1 MEESLP
7 LNWWHL
13 GIGLAALVVLAAL
26 ADWMKSRVIAK
37 TLGKV
42 ASEARISLDD
52 GPFDKMVLGRLAPIV
67 PALVVYYGIVP
78 ALGVTRSEAET
89 GAEAEFLILFWT
101 LVRRFSAAYIALTIA
116 RTFVAVLDSFSA
128 VYHRTSPASVAKP
141 VKSYVQVATLVIYVI
156 AGVVIAAILLGRS
169 PVVFLSGVG
178 ALAAVLMLVFRN
190 TLLSLAASIQI
201 TSNDIIR
208 IGDWVELP
216 HAKANGTVI
225 DIDLHM
231 VRVQNWDK
239 TISTIPTHRFID
251 DTFKNWRG
259 MSESGGRRIKRAILI
274 DVNSVRFL
282 ANEEIQALSRSESGR
297 GHLWHKLEEVV
308 GREAREAGDG
318 AEVISARQLTN
329 LEAFRAYVEGY
340 LRVHPKTHQEMI
352 LMARQLA
359 PGPHG
364 VPIEVYCFSKDTD
377 WLKYEAFQSEVFN
390 HLFAVLPEFGLR
402 AFQERSGSDLPRREN
417 PLGAGDRQL
426 DPPESPPTPSP
437 ARSTDT
443 A

>member
-13 GIGLAALVVLAAL
+13 GIGLATLVVLAAV

-37 TLGKV
+37 TMGKV
-42 ASEARISLDD
+42 ASEARVSLDD

-78 ALGVTRSEAET
+78 ALGVTRSEAEAA
-89 GAEAEFLILFWT
+89 AEAEFLILFWT

-116 RTFVAVLDSFSA
+116 RTLVAVLDSFSA

-141 VKSYVQVATLVIYVI
+141 IKSYVQVATLVIYAI
-156 AGVVIAAILLGRS
+156 AGVVVVAILLGRS
-169 PVVFLSGVG
+169 PVVFLSGIG

-216 HAKANGTVI
+216 HANANGTVI

-239 TISTIPTHRFID
+239 TISTIPTHRFIGD
-251 DTFKNWRG
+251 AFKNWRG

-282 ANEEIQALSRSESGR
+282 ADEETQALSRSEPGR
-297 GHLWHKLEEVV
+297 GHLWHKLEEVA
-308 GREAREAGDG
+308 GCETREAGDG
-318 AEVISARQLTN
+318 AEGISARRLTN
-329 LEAFRAYVEGY
+329 LEAFRAYVERY
-340 LRVHPKTHQEMI
+340 LRGHPKTHQEMT
-352 LMARQLA
+352 LMVRQLA

-364 VPIEVYCFSKDTD
+364 VPIEVYCFSNEMD
-377 WLKYEAFQSEVFN
+377 WLRYEAFQSEVFN

-417 PLGAGDRQL
+417 PLAAGDV
-426 DPPESPPTPSP
+426 
-437 ARSTDT
+437 
-443 A
+443 

>member
-13 GIGLAALVVLAAL
+13 GIGLAGLVVLAAV

-37 TLGKV
+37 TLGRV

-116 RTFVAVLDSFSA
+116 RTLVAVLDSFSA

-141 VKSYVQVATLVIYVI
+141 IKSYVQVATLVIYVI
-156 AGVVIAAILLGRS
+156 AGVVIVAILLGRS

-216 HAKANGTVI
+216 HANANGTVI

-239 TISTIPTHRFID
+239 TISTIPTHRLIGD
-251 DTFKNWRG
+251 AFKNWRG
-259 MSESGGRRIKRAILI
+259 MSESGGRRIKRALLI

-282 ANEEIQALSRSESGR
+282 GDEEIQVLSRSESGR
-297 GHLWHKLEEVV
+297 GHLRHRLEDVA
-308 GREAREAGDG
+308 RREAGDG
-318 AEVISARQLTN
+318 AEGMSARRLTN

-340 LRVHPKTHQEMI
+340 LRAHPKTHQEMI
-352 LMARQLA
+352 LMVRQLA

-364 VPIEVYCFSKDTD
+364 VPIEVYCFSRDTD
-377 WLKYEAFQSEVFN
+377 WLEYEAFQSEVFN

-402 AFQERSGSDLPRREN
+402 AFQERSGSDLPRRVN
-417 PLGAGDRQL
+417 PLGAGDGQL
-426 DPPESPPTPSP
+426 DPPEPPPTPSP
-437 ARSTDT
+437 TRSTDT